1 MLCLSAVT
9 ASSAEVCS
17 GDPWAQPAEPEP
29 QSHGPAVLTS
39 RSTVST
45 QRIINQYSPRFLDRF
60 PGLGGIGHHLAVWFH
75 PAAHTTSFHKLE
87 SRSNPFLKELPSVQV
102 SAARRCRESI
112 SVTFP
117 QTPWQF
123 HLFYPLSPLS
133 SSPLTSCPS
142 FSLKVR
148 KTTSGVSC
156 LCKRPIQSE
165 AGRYRHSGGTPTVG
179 VESPSALQFFP
190 HVRNCAPA
198 LLMAAKAS
206 AEIPKSNIMP

>member
-1 MLCLSAVT
+1 MLCLNAVT

-29 QSHGPAVLTS
+29 PSHGPAGLTS

-45 QRIINQYSPRFLDRF
+45 QRIINQYPPCFLDRF
-60 PGLGGIGHHLAVWFH
+60 PGLGGIGHHLAQCGFH

-87 SRSNPFLKELPSVQV
+87 SRSNPFLKERPSVQV
-102 SAARRCRESI
+102 SAARRCRESV
-112 SVTFP
+112 SVIFP
-117 QTPWQF
+117 QTPWSF
-123 HLFYPLSPLS
+123 TCFILSPLS

-142 FSLKVR
+142 FPLKVR
-148 KTTSGVSC
+148 KTTSGVSR

-206 AEIPKSNIMP
+206 AEIPTSNIMP